1 MNPRMPDPYI
11 ERSNL
16 CLCLFLNVFVALE
29 TDSKRETNEEK
40 KGREKKQRQIVNSF
54 LILCEAEIPT

>member
-40 KGREKKQRQIVNSF
+40 REGKRSNGK
-54 LILCEAEIPT
+54 